1 MIMKSVVSSFFVLL
15 VLSGCENRAE
25 PVEEEAPSAPQQQY
39 ERGHIETH
47 STE

>member
-1 MIMKSVVSSFFVLL
+1 MAVLL
-15 VLSGCENRAE
+15 CGCDNKAE
-25 PVEEEAPSAPQQQY
+25 PVEDNANVTPQQQQQY